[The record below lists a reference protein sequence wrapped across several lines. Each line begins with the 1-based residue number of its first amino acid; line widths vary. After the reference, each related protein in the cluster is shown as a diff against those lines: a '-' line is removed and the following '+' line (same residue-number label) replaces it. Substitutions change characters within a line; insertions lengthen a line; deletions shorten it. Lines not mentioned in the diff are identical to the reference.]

1 MPKMFAIIAQ
11 LAGFM
16 VTMIGL
22 YIVLELGWFL
32 LTAGLATL
40 AAGTLG
46 EVVAMKKDAPPK
58 LRQVGG
64 K

>member
-11 LAGFM
+11 LAGFV

>member
-1 MPKMFAIIAQ
+1 MPKMFATIAQ
-11 LAGFM
+11 LAGFV